1 MSTLVQCPKCKAE
14 IEDDSFFCDQCGEEL
29 LICPDCNVLGKGKRC
44 TRCGK
49 PLVSVRSLAKPSTTV
64 GKVISTGKTI
74 RPQLSPKTMPT
85 RLVSADPPLRLALEM
100 DVLIGRRAGGFAEVF
115 SSQSFMSGKH
125 ASLQKNKDGK
135 WEVTDLDSTNGTF
148 LNGDRLQANVPML
161 FQVGDFLR
169 FANVEFKVE

>member
-29 LICPDCNVLGKGKRC
+29 LICQDCNVFGKGKRC

-49 PLVSVRSLAKPSTTV
+49 PLVSVRSLTKPSPTV

-74 RPQLSPKTMPT
+74 RPQVPPKATPT
-85 RLVSADPPLRLALEM
+85 RLVSTDPPLRLALEA
-100 DVLIGRRAGGFAEVF
+100 DVVIGRRSGGFAEVF

-125 ASLQKNKDGK
+125 ASLQKNKDGN

-148 LNGDRLQANVPML
+148 LNGDRLKANVPVQ
-161 FQVGDFLR
+161 FQVGDFIR